1 MLVHRGNRIEKPPI
15 THAIHRITPPN
26 TTTQNVCLL
35 GDVILFCVEWN
46 ELDLTTIKINNETML
61 MGILSLPFRAKIS
74 VLFWVKVI

>member
-1 MLVHRGNRIEKPPI
+1 MLVLRGNRIEKPPI

-35 GDVILFCVEWN
+35 GDVILFSVEWN

>member
-35 GDVILFCVEWN
+35 GDVILFSVEWN
-46 ELDLTTIKINNETML
+46 KLDLTTIT
-61 MGILSLPFRAKIS
+61 
-74 VLFWVKVI
+74 